1 MVSKIL
7 LLILTLFSFQAY
19 SRTVFDDTVKSVSRI
34 SDDYA
39 VDRVEYFVWGYIV
52 ATKNDCKP
60 VDTNVRRIADKAWL
74 DIKYMNDTDGK
85 SLVFLVAYW
94 MQENYKC
101 NKVVKK

>member
-7 LLILTLFSFQAY
+7 LLILTVFSFQAY

-39 VDRVEYFVWGYIV
+39 VDRVEYFVWG
-52 ATKNDCKP
+52 
-60 VDTNVRRIADKAWL
+60 
-74 DIKYMNDTDGK
+74 
-85 SLVFLVAYW
+85 LVFLVAYW

-101 NKVVKK
+101 NKVK